1 VKPKPVVVGLAGI
14 GVVLAVALALFQP
27 WKLFID
33 NKVNEAFPAGAKV
46 VTATTVAKP
55 ATTAATATAVTTA
68 AAATPETTA
77 AAASAANSATT
88 AAPGAS
94 ATTASAAKPPT
105 TAAPTTAAPTT
116 TVAATTTVAPTTTV
130 PEPVTGEFRGLA
142 HGTSGTARVVTLE
155 GGKRILRIEDL
166 DTDNGP
172 DLVVYLSPQP
182 ADGNGFGN
190 GAVNLGRLKGNK
202 GSQNYELPADV
213 DPANFGSV
221 VIWCKRFSVAFGAA
235 PLVVSPA

>member
-33 NKVNEAFPAGAKV
+33 DKVNEAFPAGAKV

-55 ATTAATATAVTTA
+55 ATTATTATAVTTA

-77 AAASAANSATT
+77 AAASAANSATS

-94 ATTASAAKPPT
+94 ATTASAAKP
-105 TAAPTTAAPTT
+105 ATTAAPTT
-116 TVAATTTVAPTTTV
+116 TVAATTTVAPATTV
-130 PEPVTGEFRGLA
+130 PQPVTGEFRGLA
-142 HGTSGTARVVTLE
+142 HDTSGTARVVTLE

-190 GAVNLGRLKGNK
+190 GAVNLGKLKGNK

-213 DPANFGSV
+213 DPASFGSV

>member
-1 VKPKPVVVGLAGI
+1 
-14 GVVLAVALALFQP
+14 VLAVALALFQP

-33 NKVNEAFPAGAKV
+33 DKVNEAFPAGAKV

-55 ATTAATATAVTTA
+55 ATTATTEAPRAPAT
-68 AAATPETTA
+68 
-77 AAASAANSATT
+77 S

-94 ATTASAAKPPT
+94 ATTASAAKP
-105 TAAPTTAAPTT
+105 ATTAAPTT
-116 TVAATTTVAPTTTV
+116 TVAATTTVAPATTV
-130 PEPVTGEFRGLA
+130 PQPVTGEFRGLA
-142 HGTSGTARVVTLE
+142 HDTSGTARVVMLE

-182 ADGNGFGN
+182 SDGSGFGS
-190 GAVNLGRLKGNK
+190 GAVNLGKLKGNK

-221 VIWCKRFSVAFGAA
+221 VIWCKRFSVAFGVA
-235 PLVVSPA
+235 PLVVSLA